1 MGKDIL
7 RRIWGINLGDCKPS
21 PVGTKLFFN
30 KVTLQ
35 APEAIPAID
44 RYDGPM
50 YRVLRSFLRENCG
63 TWPSPTLTPL
73 EKTCDACDLRWT
85 CDDLEKSRRFYEKA
99 LGLPVSK
106 ESKNIVSFS
115 GTISLVKKSH
125 ESEILKAL
133 SQERKYNI
141 SSIIHIE
148 TSSLEAT
155 RENIRRFGV
164 KILQPGKDNERD
176 QKYFRCFDP
185 DGNIVEIFESIKIA

>member
-1 MGKDIL
+1 MEF
-7 RRIWGINLGDCKPS
+7 
-21 PVGTKLFFN
+21 KLLVN
-30 KVTLQ
+30 
-35 APEAIPAID
+35 
-44 RYDGPM
+44 
-50 YRVLRSFLRENCG
+50 
-63 TWPSPTLTPL
+63 
-73 EKTCDACDLRWT
+73 
-85 CDDLEKSRRFYEKA
+85 DLEKSRRFYEKA